1 MPCTAAEPPEKL
13 LKTLVSGPNLASGLW
28 LPPDGPSHGTAV
40 PHPTE
45 GAVPVPP
52 SPCWELL
59 ADGELPGPEPIPL
72 VRGGI
77 FWERRHRA
85 PAAAVDGEGIKDL
98 EELAELPRGAC
109 QGLQIHPCSFLPIR
123 NYKMWLLPCW
133 KHRHLQFLA
142 GGALVA
148 APPAAP
154 HHVPSR
160 CRGAPMPHGGSR
172 LWGRD
177 ARAVPP
183 VPVSSA
189 RAGCCTP
196 WRLQGWAGG
205 ARPSLGSPLG

>member
-28 LPPDGPSHGTAV
+28 LPPDGPGHGTAV

-109 QGLQIHPCSFLPIR
+109 QGLQIHPCAFLPIR

-148 APPAAP
+148 APLLLLTLSPAGAEVRP
-154 HHVPSR
+154 CPTGAHSCGVVMPELCPPSR
-160 CRGAPMPHGGSR
+160 
-172 LWGRD
+172 
-177 ARAVPP
+177 
-183 VPVSSA
+183 
-189 RAGCCTP
+189 
-196 WRLQGWAGG
+196 
-205 ARPSLGSPLG
+205 